1 MTEVSSNGRAR
12 ALITGTG
19 AVTPLGTGT
28 ENFWD
33 AALHG
38 KSGIG
43 EITLFDPSPYPS
55 RIAGECWDFDPTDF
69 VSKKQARRMD
79 RYAQLGIA
87 AGIQAA
93 ESAGIVDLVRETPER
108 VAIVMGSGI
117 GGISTWERE
126 YRVLNER
133 GAGRVSPFLITMM
146 VPNMAAG
153 QLGIALGATGP
164 SQCPVLACAT
174 GGEAIAE
181 GLELIRRGDAD
192 VVIAGS
198 SEAPITPLSMAGFC
212 AIRAVS
218 RRNEEPARASRPFDE
233 GRDGFVM
240 SEGAGAVIMESEE
253 HAERRGAEPIA
264 AVAGYGRTT
273 DAYHVTAPDE
283 EGRGVERAMV
293 AAFADAGISPEDV
306 GHVNAHATATPTG
319 DGPETKAIARVVPHA
334 LVSGT
339 KSMTGHSFGAVGA
352 TEGIMCALALKHKVV
367 PPTINLEQAGRRLRG
382 AQLRRKRGRRS
393 PGSQGRHLQFHGIR
407 RSQCRDRVYKCRIE
421 HEMSIRDLIAILPEP
436 LRQRSLTHPSVADP
450 YESNGRLEFLG
461 DSVLNSR
468 VAELVFH
475 GYPELLEGDLT
486 RIRAHL
492 VRKSFLATVGRSEG
506 IEEIIESSVMNDSVI
521 ADTVEAIIG
530 AAYLIDRDLVLRVL
544 DEIFNP
550 AEVDTDELRD
560 WKTLLQETLQADG
573 LRPIYRVISKQ
584 GPAHRPSF
592 TSRVSVEGKEVA
604 TGTGSSIK
612 ESEQTAARNAL
623 EILGIR
629 PVPRSAVE
637 VHVGA

>member
-1 MTEVSSNGRAR
+1 MTETASNGR

-79 RYAQLGIA
+79 RYAQFGIA

-93 ESAGIVDLVRETPER
+93 ESAGIVDLVRERPER

-146 VPNMAAG
+146 VPNMAGG
-153 QLGIALGATGP
+153 QLAIALGATGP

-181 GLELIRRGDAD
+181 GLGLIRRGDAD

-212 AIRAVS
+212 AIRAIS
-218 RRNEEPARASRPFDE
+218 TRNEEPYRASRPFDAD
-233 GRDGFVM
+233 RDGFVM
-240 SEGAGAVIMESEE
+240 SEGAGAVVLESPE

-264 AVAGYGRTT
+264 RVAGYGRTT
-273 DAYHVTAPDE
+273 DAYHVTAPDV
-283 EGRGVERAMV
+283 EGRGVERAMRL
-293 AAFADAGISPEDV
+293 ALEDAGLAAEEV
-306 GHVNAHATATPTG
+306 GHVNAHATSTPTG
-319 DGPETKAIARVVPHA
+319 DGPETKAISRLLSHA
-334 LVSGT
+334 AVSAT

-352 TEGIMCALALKHKVV
+352 TEGIMCALALKHKVL
-367 PPTINLEQAGRRLRG
+367 PPTINLEELAED
-382 AQLRRKRGRRS
+382 
-393 PGSQGRHLQFHGIR
+393 
-407 RSQCRDRVYKCRIE
+407 C
-421 HEMSIRDLIAILPEP
+421 EP
-436 LRQRSLTHPSVADP
+436 LDYVTESREVPDLRAAVSNSMGFGGHNVVVAFA
-450 YESNGRLEFLG
+450 G
-461 DSVLNSR
+461 
-468 VAELVFH
+468 
-475 GYPELLEGDLT
+475 
-486 RIRAHL
+486 
-492 VRKSFLATVGRSEG
+492 
-506 IEEIIESSVMNDSVI
+506 
-521 ADTVEAIIG
+521 VE
-530 AAYLIDRDLVLRVL
+530 
-544 DEIFNP
+544 
-550 AEVDTDELRD
+550 
-560 WKTLLQETLQADG
+560 
-573 LRPIYRVISKQ
+573 
-584 GPAHRPSF
+584 
-592 TSRVSVEGKEVA
+592 
-604 TGTGSSIK
+604 
-612 ESEQTAARNAL
+612 
-623 EILGIR
+623 
-629 PVPRSAVE
+629 
-637 VHVGA
+637 

>member
-1 MTEVSSNGRAR
+1 MTDPDVGGRGRA
-12 ALITGTG
+12 LVTGAG
-19 AVTPLGTGT
+19 AVTPLGTGV

-55 RIAGECWDFDPTDF
+55 RIAGECSDFDPTDYIK
-69 VSKKQARRMD
+69 KKQARRMD
-79 RYAQLGIA
+79 RFAQLGIA

-93 ESAGIVDLVRETPER
+93 ESAGIVDLIRERPER

-117 GGISTWERE
+117 GGLSTWERE
-126 YRVLNER
+126 YRVMNER
-133 GAGRVSPFLITMM
+133 GPGRVSPFLITMM

-153 QLGIALGATGP
+153 QLAIALGATGP

-218 RRNEEPARASRPFDE
+218 RRNDDPPRASRPFDE

-240 SEGAGAVIMESEE
+240 SEGAGALILESEE
-253 HAERRGAEPIA
+253 HAERRGAEPVA

-283 EGRGVERAMV
+283 DGRGVERAMV
-293 AAFADAGISPEDV
+293 HAFEDSGLSAEEV

-319 DGPETKAIARVVPHA
+319 DGPETKAIARQVPHA

-367 PPTINLEQAGRRLRG
+367 PPTINLENLAEDCE
-382 AQLRRKRGRRS
+382 QLNYV
-393 PGSQGRHLQFHGIR
+393 GSEP
-407 RSQCRDRVYKCRIE
+407 IE
-421 HEMSIRDLIAILPEP
+421 APDLKAAI
-436 LRQRSLTHPSVADP
+436 
-450 YESNGRLEFLG
+450 SNSMGFG
-461 DSVLNSR
+461 GHNV
-468 VAELVFH
+468 
-475 GYPELLEGDLT
+475 
-486 RIRAHL
+486 
-492 VRKSFLATVGRSEG
+492 
-506 IEEIIESSVMNDSVI
+506 VI
-521 ADTVEAIIG
+521 A
-530 AAYLIDRDLVLRVL
+530 
-544 DEIFNP
+544 
-550 AEVDTDELRD
+550 
-560 WKTLLQETLQADG
+560 
-573 LRPIYRVISKQ
+573 
-584 GPAHRPSF
+584 F
-592 TSRVSVEGKEVA
+592 TSVE
-604 TGTGSSIK
+604 
-612 ESEQTAARNAL
+612 
-623 EILGIR
+623 
-629 PVPRSAVE
+629 
-637 VHVGA
+637 

>member
-1 MTEVSSNGRAR
+1 VTEVFSNGRAR

-43 EITLFDPSPYPS
+43 EISLFDPSPYPS
-55 RIAGECWDFDPTDF
+55 RIAGECWDFNPTDF

-126 YRVLNER
+126 YRVLHER

-153 QLGIALGATGP
+153 QLAISLGASGP

-218 RRNEEPARASRPFDE
+218 RRNEEPTRASRPFDE

-240 SEGAGAVIMESEE
+240 SEGAGAVILESEE

-367 PPTINLEQAGRRLRG
+367 PPTINLENLADDCEELNYV
-382 AQLRRKRGRRS
+382 
-393 PGSQGRHLQFHGIR
+393 GSEA
-407 RSQCRDRVYKCRIE
+407 VE
-421 HEMSIRDLIAILPEP
+421 APDLKAAI
-436 LRQRSLTHPSVADP
+436 
-450 YESNGRLEFLG
+450 SNSMGFG
-461 DSVLNSR
+461 GHNV
-468 VAELVFH
+468 
-475 GYPELLEGDLT
+475 
-486 RIRAHL
+486 
-492 VRKSFLATVGRSEG
+492 
-506 IEEIIESSVMNDSVI
+506 VI
-521 ADTVEAIIG
+521 A
-530 AAYLIDRDLVLRVL
+530 
-544 DEIFNP
+544 
-550 AEVDTDELRD
+550 
-560 WKTLLQETLQADG
+560 
-573 LRPIYRVISKQ
+573 
-584 GPAHRPSF
+584 F
-592 TSRVSVEGKEVA
+592 TSVE
-604 TGTGSSIK
+604 
-612 ESEQTAARNAL
+612 
-623 EILGIR
+623 
-629 PVPRSAVE
+629 
-637 VHVGA
+637 

>member
-1 MTEVSSNGRAR
+1 VTGVSSNGRSR

-87 AGIQAA
+87 AGLQAA
-93 ESAGIVDLVRETPER
+93 ESAGIVDLVRERPER

-153 QLGIALGATGP
+153 QLAIALGATGP
-164 SQCPVLACAT
+164 TQCPVLACAT

-218 RRNEEPARASRPFDE
+218 RRNDEPTRASRPFDE

-240 SEGAGAVIMESEE
+240 SEGAGAVILESEE
-253 HAERRGAEPIA
+253 HATRRGAEPIS

-283 EGRGVERAMV
+283 EGRGVERAML

-319 DGPETKAIARVVPHA
+319 DGPETKAISRVVPQA

-367 PPTINLEQAGRRLRG
+367 PPTINLEQLADDCEDLNYVTGE
-382 AQLRRKRGRRS
+382 AAEA
-393 PGSQGRHLQFHGIR
+393 PGL
-407 RSQCRDRVYKCRIE
+407 KA
-421 HEMSIRDLIAILPEP
+421 AI
-436 LRQRSLTHPSVADP
+436 
-450 YESNGRLEFLG
+450 SNSMGFG
-461 DSVLNSR
+461 GHNV
-468 VAELVFH
+468 
-475 GYPELLEGDLT
+475 
-486 RIRAHL
+486 
-492 VRKSFLATVGRSEG
+492 
-506 IEEIIESSVMNDSVI
+506 VI
-521 ADTVEAIIG
+521 A
-530 AAYLIDRDLVLRVL
+530 
-544 DEIFNP
+544 
-550 AEVDTDELRD
+550 
-560 WKTLLQETLQADG
+560 
-573 LRPIYRVISKQ
+573 
-584 GPAHRPSF
+584 F
-592 TSRVSVEGKEVA
+592 TSVE
-604 TGTGSSIK
+604 
-612 ESEQTAARNAL
+612 
-623 EILGIR
+623 
-629 PVPRSAVE
+629 
-637 VHVGA
+637 

>member
-1 MTEVSSNGRAR
+1 VTGVSSNGRSR

-87 AGIQAA
+87 AGLQAA
-93 ESAGIVDLVRETPER
+93 ESAGIVDLVRERPER

-153 QLGIALGATGP
+153 QLAIALGATGP
-164 SQCPVLACAT
+164 TQCPVLACAT

-218 RRNEEPARASRPFDE
+218 RRNDEPTRASRPFDE

-240 SEGAGAVIMESEE
+240 SEGAGAVILESEE
-253 HAERRGAEPIA
+253 HATGRGAEPIS

-273 DAYHVTAPDE
+273 DANHVTAPDE
-283 EGRGVERAMV
+283 EGRGVERAML

-319 DGPETKAIARVVPHA
+319 DGPETKAISRVVPQA

-367 PPTINLEQAGRRLRG
+367 PPTINLEQLADDCEDLNYVTGE
-382 AQLRRKRGRRS
+382 AAEA
-393 PGSQGRHLQFHGIR
+393 PGL
-407 RSQCRDRVYKCRIE
+407 KA
-421 HEMSIRDLIAILPEP
+421 AI
-436 LRQRSLTHPSVADP
+436 
-450 YESNGRLEFLG
+450 SNSMGFG
-461 DSVLNSR
+461 GHNV
-468 VAELVFH
+468 
-475 GYPELLEGDLT
+475 
-486 RIRAHL
+486 
-492 VRKSFLATVGRSEG
+492 
-506 IEEIIESSVMNDSVI
+506 VI
-521 ADTVEAIIG
+521 A
-530 AAYLIDRDLVLRVL
+530 
-544 DEIFNP
+544 
-550 AEVDTDELRD
+550 
-560 WKTLLQETLQADG
+560 
-573 LRPIYRVISKQ
+573 
-584 GPAHRPSF
+584 F
-592 TSRVSVEGKEVA
+592 TSVE
-604 TGTGSSIK
+604 
-612 ESEQTAARNAL
+612 
-623 EILGIR
+623 
-629 PVPRSAVE
+629 
-637 VHVGA
+637 